1 MKLAHREV
9 MKVVAKLGRDVGV
22 RILLMR
28 QVDVEANGFGSGV
41 ERAAIG
47 GLHDSRST
55 AGHDNPVVPT
65 DSLVRRAHETAE
77 FASHFVVVALCKDTF
92 RNCKAARQFL
102 VAGVG
107 RECRIQHIYLA
118 AGRSR
123 LADPRASKDYN
134 RVANAVLFK
143 QYLGLE
149 IVNLQP
155 GAPHGSPRKKVAVD
169 VGAAITGAFENCL
182 NARASLRILFWGL
195 WETPGKWLASIFRGG
210 RRWGL
215 RVGRKLVG
223 LVFRCA
229 VRFLK

>member
-22 RILLMR
+22 RIWLR
-28 QVDVEANGFGSGV
+28 REVECEANVFGSGV

-77 FASHFVVVALCKDTF
+77 FASHFVVVALCKDMF
-92 RNCKAARQFL
+92 RNCKAARHFL

-118 AGRSR
+118 AGRGR
-123 LADPRASKDYN
+123 LADPRASEDYN

-155 GAPHGSPRKKVAVD
+155 DAPHLIPPTESAVD
-169 VGAAITGAFENCL
+169 VGAAITGTFENCL

-195 WETPGKWLASIFRGG
+195 WGTPGKWLPPHPTGG
-210 RRWGL
+210 RGL
-215 RVGRKLVG
+215 GCGVRRKWCG
-223 LVFRCA
+223 
-229 VRFLK
+229 